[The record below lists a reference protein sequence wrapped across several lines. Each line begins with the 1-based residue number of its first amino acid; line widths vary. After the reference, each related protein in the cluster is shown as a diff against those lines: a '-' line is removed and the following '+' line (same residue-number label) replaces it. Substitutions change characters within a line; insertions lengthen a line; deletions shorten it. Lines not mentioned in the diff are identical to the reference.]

1 MAGKHAKPTTPDTLK
16 PITLRHLP
24 APLARAVRERAA
36 RYHISLNKAVI
47 QLLDAAQGTSGTA
60 APPHAHRDLD
70 HLIGAWTRPQA
81 RAAERLLAE
90 QRPID
95 PEMWQ

>member
-1 MAGKHAKPTTPDTLK
+1 MADKHAKPTSPDTLK

-36 RYHISLNKAVI
+36 RYHISLNQAVI
-47 QLLDAAQGTSGTA
+47 QLLDAAQGPEGTA
-60 APPHAHRDLD
+60 PPPTYRDLD

-90 QRPID
+90 QRRID
-95 PEMWQ
+95 QEMWQ

>member
-47 QLLDAAQGTSGTA
+47 QLLEEAQGTAGAS
-60 APPHAHRDLD
+60 PPPTHHDLD

-81 RAAERLLAE
+81 RAAERLLAQ
-90 QRPID
+90 QRRID

>member
-1 MAGKHAKPTTPDTLK
+1 VADKHPKPTTPDTLK
-16 PITLRHLP
+16 AITLRHLP

-36 RYHISLNKAVI
+36 HYHISLNKAVI
-47 QLLDAAQGTSGTA
+47 QLLDEAQGASGAVA
-60 APPHAHRDLD
+60 APHTHRDLD

-81 RAAERLLAE
+81 RAAERKLAE

-95 PEMWQ
+95 PEMWK